1 MSGTGE
7 EVGVHA
13 TWGITRH
20 LSRGPSEGQVQAGKK
35 GNSKLG
41 LRLCL
46 MRCQLISRQE
56 QSGNKSGKKKLKNEK
71 GPSTLRPV
79 S

>member
-7 EVGVHA
+7 EVGCACHVGDNE
-13 TWGITRH
+13 TLVSWPLG
-20 LSRGPSEGQVQAGKK
+20 GPSSGWKE

-41 LRLCL
+41 LRFCL
-46 MRCQLISRQE
+46 KRCQLISRQE
-56 QSGNKSGKKKLKNEK
+56 ESGNKSGKKKLKNEK
-71 GPSTLRPV
+71 GPSTLHPI